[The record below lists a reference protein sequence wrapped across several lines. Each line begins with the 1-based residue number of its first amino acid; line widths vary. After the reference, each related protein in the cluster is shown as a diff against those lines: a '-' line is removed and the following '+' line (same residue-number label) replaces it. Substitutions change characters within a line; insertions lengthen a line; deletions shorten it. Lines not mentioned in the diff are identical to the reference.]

1 MNHRAFAESLM
12 CVRELPTG
20 SDIMIHLHRI
30 KGEELVLNAD
40 LIELIE
46 ATPDTVITLIDGRKI
61 VVQESPD
68 AVVDAVR
75 RFRAG
80 VLASAEAI
88 RSQPAELLA
97 FPGGKTDD

>member
-1 MNHRAFAESLM
+1 MADRGG
-12 CVRELPTG
+12 T
-20 SDIMIHLHRI
+20 MIHLHRI

-61 VVQESPD
+61 VVQEPPD